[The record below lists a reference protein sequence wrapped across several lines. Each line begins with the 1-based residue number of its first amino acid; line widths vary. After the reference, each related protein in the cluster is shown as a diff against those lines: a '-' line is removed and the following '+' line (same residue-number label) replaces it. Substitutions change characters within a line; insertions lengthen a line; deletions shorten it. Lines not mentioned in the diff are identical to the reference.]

1 MGIFDNSIYQN
12 RKQLER
18 LKKIQMER
26 ELKIQNME
34 LFGGNSRG
42 DISHGVSKS
51 KKKKDFGDC
60 SNYDSGGF

>member
-18 LKKIQMER
+18 LKKIEMER

-34 LFGGNSRG
+34 LFGGNMN
-42 DISHGVSKS
+42 DISIGKS
-51 KKKKDFGDC
+51 KGKKNKAFGDC